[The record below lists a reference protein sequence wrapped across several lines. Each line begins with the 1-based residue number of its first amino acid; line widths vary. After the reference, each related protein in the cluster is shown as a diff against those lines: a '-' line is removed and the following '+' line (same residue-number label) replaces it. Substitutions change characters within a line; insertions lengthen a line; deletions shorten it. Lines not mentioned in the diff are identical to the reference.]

1 MQIAADLLFFLVWVA
16 FYIYWLVSA
25 WITRSPVK
33 RKQSRFAFLSYGGVW
48 VVIWVILVTVF
59 VPDLM
64 SDRIIPAGIGFTI
77 AGLII
82 TVAGLAFAIW
92 ARVHL
97 GKNWSGMPVIREEH
111 TITRTGPY
119 SFVRHPIYSGLI
131 LAFFGTAIG
140 IGYVWVFCCVPL
152 IFVLFVIKFRIEEK
166 FLEEEF
172 GEEYARYKREIKA
185 LIPYVI

>member
-1 MQIAADLLFFLVWVA
+1 MQIAADLLFLLVWVA

-111 TITRTGPY
+111 TITRTGPVQFCPP
-119 SFVRHPIYSGLI
+119 SHLLGAHPCVFWDCYRYRVCMGL
-131 LAFFGTAIG
+131 LLRSPDLCPF
-140 IGYVWVFCCVPL
+140 
-152 IFVLFVIKFRIEEK
+152 
-166 FLEEEF
+166 
-172 GEEYARYKREIKA
+172 RYK
-185 LIPYVI
+185 IPD